1 MLICRPN
8 LPLRLT
14 RSHRLV
20 DAPRTSRLFANEA
33 EIESVVALRQLI
45 RWEHDADKAKL
56 CRMGY
61 AFVAI

>member
-14 RSHRLV
+14 RSHRPV
-20 DAPRTSRLFANEA
+20 DTPRTSRLFANEA
-33 EIESVVALRQLI
+33 EIESIVAPGQLI
-45 RWEHDADKAKL
+45 RLERDAGKAKL

-61 AFVAI
+61 AFMAI